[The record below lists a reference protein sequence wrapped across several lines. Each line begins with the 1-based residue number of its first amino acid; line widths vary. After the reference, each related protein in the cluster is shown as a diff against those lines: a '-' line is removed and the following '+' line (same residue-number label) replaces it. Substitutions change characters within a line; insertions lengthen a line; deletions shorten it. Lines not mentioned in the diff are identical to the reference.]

1 MCIWDSLQASPVPL
15 SLNLPCPHP
24 PHNNVPTPLPSLH
37 PDNDAT
43 LQSHPHPCL
52 HPCHHQPPPHCHCYL
67 TSPLPS
73 SLHCSCHHLSVII
86 TLTFIFVLFVAI
98 IISLLSSLPCHLFC
112 PHHSHLY
119 FCLGCCCHY
128 LITGITAAPSCLHP
142 HCPCPCVLLTSPCL
156 SPRDQHGTSN
166 PPWSWVGVQVQVGL

>member
-86 TLTFIFVLFVAI
+86 TLTFIILALLLPSSFCHHHSHLHFCLVCCHHHFI
-98 IISLLSSLPCHLFC
+98 IVITAMPSLLSS
-112 PHHSHLY
+112 S
-119 FCLGCCCHY
+119 
-128 LITGITAAPSCLHP
+128 
-142 HCPCPCVLLTSPCL
+142 L
-156 SPRDQHGTSN
+156 SPLFL
-166 PPWSWVGVQVQVGL
+166 SWLLLPLSYHWHHCCAILPSPSLPMPLCLAHLTLPLT